1 MQMPTEIRSPASQL
15 PRGKGFGLNSL
26 TIAAVIAFVFLH
38 LVSGIMLTSSH
49 ARSTVEEPAFA
60 APDDDTECSVQAKQQ
75 ERSLPYD

>member
-1 MQMPTEIRSPASQL
+1 MPTEIRRSAAQIACA
-15 PRGKGFGLNSL
+15 RGFGLNSL

-49 ARSTVEEPAFA
+49 ARSTIEESTFA
-60 APDDDTECSVQAKQQ
+60 VPDQEVECSVSAKQQ

>member
-1 MQMPTEIRSPASQL
+1 MPTEIRRPASQL
-15 PRGKGFGLNSL
+15 PRCKGFGLNSL

-49 ARSTVEEPAFA
+49 ASSTAEVSASA
-60 APDDDTECSVQAKQQ
+60 VPDDDAECSARAKQQ